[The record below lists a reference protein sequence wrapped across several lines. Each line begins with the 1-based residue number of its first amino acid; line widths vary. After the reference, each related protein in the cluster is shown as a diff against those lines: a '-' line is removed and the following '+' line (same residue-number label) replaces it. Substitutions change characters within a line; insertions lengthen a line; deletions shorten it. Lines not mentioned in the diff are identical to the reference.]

1 MDYISINNNNIK
13 ATRKGGLVVQRL
25 PDNIKFMYA
34 ECWWET
40 GSFRKKGA
48 QLTWISLLTWVKQ
61 KHIPSTKASK
71 NIRKLMKTKGKHVGL
86 VILTNF
92 DLFGE

>member
-1 MDYISINNNNIK
+1 VGNRFLSQ
-13 ATRKGGLVVQRL
+13 KGGSVDV
-25 PDNIKFMYA
+25 DFFM
-34 ECWWET
+34 
-40 GSFRKKGA
+40 
-48 QLTWISLLTWVKQ
+48 TWVKQ